1 MTRLNLTFLA
11 VFAFFFSLAHE
22 RISMTKSKDFHDKI
36 TVLKAEVLW
45 DRKMYCTVCR
55 SIRAF
60 FSYELLHVGAIK
72 GLKAP

>member
-1 MTRLNLTFLA
+1 
-11 VFAFFFSLAHE
+11 
-22 RISMTKSKDFHDKI
+22 MTKSKDFHDKI